1 MKSWLDKSNIEMY
14 SINNEGKSVVDERF
28 IGTLKK
34 NYQYMTL
41 ISKRVYIDKLDDI
54 VNEYNNTYDK
64 TIKMKPVDVKDYTY
78 INIGKETNN
87 KDPKFQ
93 VGDHVR
99 ISKPKKFFAKWYI
112 PNWSEEVFVISKI
125 KNTVL
130 QTYVTNDLNGE
141 EFIGTFYEKELQKT
155 NQKEF
160 SIEKVIKKKGNK
172 LYVKWKGYD
181 IHLIAGLIK
190 KLYKNDSIFS

>member
-93 VGDHVR
+93 VGDRVR
-99 ISKPKKFFAKWYI
+99 ISKSKNIFAK
-112 PNWSEEVFVISKI
+112 
-125 KNTVL
+125 
-130 QTYVTNDLNGE
+130 
-141 EFIGTFYEKELQKT
+141 
-155 NQKEF
+155 
-160 SIEKVIKKKGNK
+160 
-172 LYVKWKGYD
+172 
-181 IHLIAGLIK
+181 
-190 KLYKNDSIFS
+190 

>member
-1 MKSWLDKSNIEMY
+1 
-14 SINNEGKSVVDERF
+14 
-28 IGTLKK
+28 
-34 NYQYMTL
+34 MTL
-41 ISKRVYIDKLDDI
+41 ISKRVSIDKLDDI
-54 VNEYNNTYDK
+54 VNEYNNTYHK

-93 VGDHVR
+93 VGDRVR
-99 ISKPKKFFAKWYI
+99 ISKPKNIFAKWYI

-141 EFIGTFYEKELQKT
+141 EFSGTFYEKELQKT